1 MICPAIVI
9 PTHMHMYVCSYYFYS
24 AAGNWSWVIAYCFTV
39 YSASWDALNSRAL
52 VAMFVKCPHRC
63 APKCRLYTVAAWGVH
78 RSPRRQCPVD
88 RNCYWGWEWRYG
100 LDIIQ
105 MTASLHP
112 PQWTQACVVQQK
124 IGILETLQG
133 GDWLHWLRI
142 GTLNHLHSGRHGII
156 QIEWA
161 AEEGGTPKLVLL
173 IC

>member
-9 PTHMHMYVCSYYFYS
+9 PTHMHMYVVIIFTPPP
-24 AAGNWSWVIAYCFTV
+24 ASWVIAYCFTV

-88 RNCYWGWEWRYG
+88 RNCYWGWEWRWIRWI
-100 LDIIQ
+100 IIQ
-105 MTASLHP
+105 MTASLYS
-112 PQWTQACVVQQK
+112 PQRTQACVVQQK

-133 GDWLHWLRI
+133 SDWLHWLRI

-156 QIEWA
+156 QIERA